1 MLKTYTFKG
10 LLLAVLFLTSVETMF
25 AQPFW
30 TESFSNQA
38 TSTANWLNGGTN
50 PGTIDWAWT
59 NNVAAGAFQ
68 PGNFGAPT
76 AATGYMWFDSDAN
89 GQATH
94 DVTLSGVGVPAD
106 CSGKT
111 NVHLKFY
118 TYFRTFTGTDVATVG
133 VSTDGVNFT
142 YKSLPTLDALVQEQT
157 GNLPAS
163 RYDGYLDVA
172 LPEADGQAQV
182 WIQFRYQG
190 TFEYYWKVDDL
201 QLYENVVI
209 TCDQNPMSI
218 VCDNF
223 ESYTL
228 GNISPQSTWW
238 IPWSLNE
245 TAADNAVV
253 STDFASQGTKSMKVI
268 QDDDQLLQLGNKNA
282 GRYSLKWKQYVPAGK
297 AAYINVQTDQN
308 APGASSA
315 NFSAQIYFNA
325 NGTTTFDIPLPSVPG
340 TYPQGEWFQL
350 EFVFDLDNN
359 LAKVFLNGG
368 LLRAFA
374 YTQALGAIDFYGAD
388 ATYLFYVDEVE
399 YVELTPIVFNVDECG
414 AAVDLTQYFGQ
425 AAGVAQT
432 TGLYDNTNATVDASD
447 PAVSCWAESTG
458 ADIVDLSMWY
468 TFTGDGANYH
478 IETVPCNATNYIGT
492 AQDLDGDSQMA
503 IFTGD
508 CGQFSL
514 VSCNDDLFGDGM
526 PDFRAGVD
534 IQTVSGTPYYI
545 LIDGFNAAG
554 VIATGEYCIEITQEA
569 AVNCANGA
577 VGTYTV
583 DNGGNVCWNVNLN
596 TLITLN
602 EDEFLIPQNGPVQGM
617 AWALSSAPVPA
628 GTWPPSL
635 GAAYLGS
642 TGYLQAPFA
651 VGLNNNG
658 AFPAGTYY
666 VTPVIVGGA
675 VDINPANTTLNLAET
690 DPTNG
695 CFFVGESYAITLLPV
710 LDEIQAVGDVI
721 NETVPPGNNGLI
733 SLTVEGGY
741 PGFIQDPASYIITW
755 SNGDSG
761 LEIDGLAGGNYTATI
776 SDPTGCVDDAVITVT
791 VGTITGTND
800 PASVKSLTVSPNPA
814 VDQVQLNLS
823 LETASEVRI
832 EIVNALG
839 QTLQTINSGKVNGIN
854 QPINLANYA
863 NGSYIL
869 RLVIDGETAVRR
881 IQIQR

>member
-1 MLKTYTFKG
+1 MLKISTIKG
-10 LLLAVLFLTSVETMF
+10 LALAVMFLAGIETML

-30 TESFSNQA
+30 TESFSDQA
-38 TSTANWLNGGTN
+38 TSTTNWVNGGTN
-50 PGTIDWAWT
+50 AGTIDWAWT
-59 NNVAAGAFQ
+59 NDPVAGAYLPDPFA
-68 PGNFGAPT
+68 APT
-76 AATGYMWFDSDAN
+76 ASTGYMWFDSDAN
-89 GQATH
+89 GQNTH
-94 DVTLSGVGVPAD
+94 DVTLAGVGNPAD

-111 NVHLKFY
+111 NVHFKFY
-118 TYFRTFTGTDVATVG
+118 TYFRSFSGTDVATIG

-142 YKSLPTLDALVQEQT
+142 YKNLPQIDALGAEGVFQ
-157 GNLPAS
+157 
-163 RYDGYLDVA
+163 GYIDLAV
-172 LPEADGQAQV
+172 PEADNQPQV

-201 QLYENVVI
+201 EMYQNVVL

-218 VCDNF
+218 ICDNI
-223 ESYTL
+223 EGYNL
-228 GNISPQSTWW
+228 GNISPQATWW
-238 IPWSLNE
+238 LPWSLNE
-245 TAADNAVV
+245 NGADNAVV
-253 STDFASQGTKSMKVI
+253 SSDFASQGTKSMKVA
-268 QDDDQLLQLGNKNA
+268 QDDDQLLLLGNKAA

-308 APGASSA
+308 NPGASSA
-315 NFSAQIYFNA
+315 NFSGQIYFNA
-325 NGTTTFDIPLPSVPG
+325 DGTTTFDIPLPAVEG

-388 ATYLFYVDEVE
+388 ATYTFYADEFE
-399 YVELTPIVFNVDECG
+399 YVELPPIVYNVDECS

-432 TGLYDNTNATVDASD
+432 TGLFNNLTATVDPSD
-447 PAVSCWAESTG
+447 PAVDCWNEAVPG
-458 ADIVDLSMWY
+458 ADIIDGSMWF
-468 TFTGDGANYH
+468 TFTGDGSNYH
-478 IETVPCNATNYIGT
+478 IETVPCNATNYIGSG
-492 AQDLDGDSQMA
+492 QDDDGDTQMA
-503 IFTGD
+503 IYTGS
-508 CGQFSL
+508 CGDYNL
-514 VSCNDDLFGDGM
+514 LACNDDLFTDGM
-526 PDFRAGVD
+526 PDWRAGLD
-534 IQTVSGTPYYI
+534 LQTTSGTTYYI
-545 LIDGFNAAG
+545 LIDGFNLG
-554 VIATGEYCIEITQEA
+554 GTIATGEYCVEITQEA

-602 EDEFLIPQNGPVQGM
+602 EDEFLIPQNGPVNGM
-617 AWALSSAPVPA
+617 VWALSSAPVPA

-635 GAAYLGS
+635 GAAYIGS

-658 AFPAGTYY
+658 SFPAGTYY
-666 VTPVIVGGA
+666 VTPLVVGGA
-675 VDINPANTTLNLAET
+675 VDINPANTTLNLTET

-710 LDEIQAVGDVI
+710 LDDIQAVGDVV
-721 NETVPPGNNGLI
+721 NETVPPGNNGAI
-733 SLTVEGGY
+733 SLTVEGGF
-741 PGFIQDPASYIITW
+741 PGFIGDPASYIITW

-761 LEIDGLAGGNYTATI
+761 IEIDGLAGGEYEVTI
-776 SDPTGCVDDAVITVT
+776 SDPTGCVDDFIASIV

-800 PASVKSLTVSPNPA
+800 PASVKQLTVSPNPA

-863 NGSYIL
+863 TGSYIL
-869 RLVIDGETAVRR
+869 RVVIDGETAVRR